1 MITMDRAVGVVARE
15 RSNFGI
21 QHTKLHNKKGM
32 FGVSFA
38 YSGFLLT
45 WACAPI
51 YRFNTLK
58 VMQ

>member
-1 MITMDRAVGVVARE
+1 MDRAAGTVARE

-21 QHTKLHNKKGM
+21 QHTKLPKKNGI
-32 FGVSFA
+32 FGVRFA

-51 YRFNTLK
+51 YQFDPLQ
-58 VMQ
+58 VM